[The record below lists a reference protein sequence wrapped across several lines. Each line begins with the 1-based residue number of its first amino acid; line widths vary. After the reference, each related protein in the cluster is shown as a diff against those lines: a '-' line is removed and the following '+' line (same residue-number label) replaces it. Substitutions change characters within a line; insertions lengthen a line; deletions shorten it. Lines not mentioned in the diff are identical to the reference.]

1 MQSCRKVFF
10 SWHICFFVSSGPNL
24 ENYGSIW
31 YWPKRAF
38 FKKKKKC
45 TKNFTT
51 PYSISFLSVCIK
63 IKLCIIFTKGGQ
75 CPIAGHIK
83 GLGLGLIP
91 SADQRSICKLN
102 NYLQMKELYEG
113 WRTIGRLKKCLQVKE
128 VFNLQV
134 QEVSDQI
141 SANRRTIYRSKNCL
155 ETERLLHWQIE
166 EWSADQKSIQSAG
179 PINICGSKNYLQI
192 QVWSVDWRSI
202 WSADW
207 RTICRLKN
215 CLQIEEVF
223 DLQIEE
229 LSADW
234 GIICRWK
241 NRLQTK
247 GLLHW

>member
-1 MQSCRKVFF
+1 M
-10 SWHICFFVSSGPNL
+10 
-24 ENYGSIW
+24 
-31 YWPKRAF
+31 A
-38 FKKKKKC
+38 KKGTFWKKKC
-45 TKNFTT
+45 TKSFTT

-63 IKLCIIFTKGGQ
+63 TKLCIIFTKGGQ

-83 GLGLGLIP
+83 GLIRAWFHLQIKEVY
-91 SADQRSICKLN
+91 ADWIIICRWK
-102 NYLQMKELYEG
+102 NYMQVEELLVD
-113 WRTIGRLKKCLQVKE
+113 WKRCLQVKE
-128 VFNLQV
+128 VFNLHV

-141 SANRRTIYRSKNCL
+141 SANRRTVCRSKNCL
-155 ETERLLHWQIE
+155 QTKGLLHWQIE
-166 EWSADQKSIQSAG
+166 EWSADQKSIHSAG
-179 PINICGSKNYLQI
+179 RINICGSKNYLQI

-202 WSADW
+202 WSGDW

-241 NRLQTK
+241 NCLQTFE
-247 GLLHW
+247 